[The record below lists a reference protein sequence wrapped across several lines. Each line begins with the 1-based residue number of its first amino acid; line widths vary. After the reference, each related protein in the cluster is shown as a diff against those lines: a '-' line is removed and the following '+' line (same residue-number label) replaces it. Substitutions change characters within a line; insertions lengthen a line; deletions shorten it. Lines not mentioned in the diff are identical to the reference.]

1 MKLSLIQNFK
11 VDKCNGCYYQFRSYK
26 VMVAYCMF
34 RVLYKTIC

>member
-11 VDKCNGCYYQFRSYK
+11 VDKCNGYYQFRSYK